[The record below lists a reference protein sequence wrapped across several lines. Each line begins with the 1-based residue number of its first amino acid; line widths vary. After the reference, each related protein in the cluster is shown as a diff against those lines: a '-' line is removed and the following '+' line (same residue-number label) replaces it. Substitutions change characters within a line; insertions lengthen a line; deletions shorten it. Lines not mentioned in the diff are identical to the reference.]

1 MESGFP
7 VYGDETADA
16 DKRASDHARERVRQR
31 LAQARDSGELTVA
44 EYEQRAA
51 AVDGA
56 LTYGSLGELT
66 HDLADGKELAVP
78 TREDLMPMP
87 SSDQTPGWLQKSP
100 PITVPWIT
108 TSLILSTIWGIS
120 CVASGELIWFW
131 PIWPLGI
138 MAAIFVAQMVTGQRG
153 PSKKPDEGPGRDD

>member
-7 VYGDETADA
+7 VYGDEAEHA
-16 DKRASDHARERVRQR
+16 DKRASAHARERVRQR
-31 LAQARDSGELTVA
+31 LAQARDCGELTVA

-56 LTYGSLGELT
+56 LTYGSLGELI
-66 HDLADGKELAVP
+66 HDLVDGKELAVP
-78 TREDLMPMP
+78 TREDLV
-87 SSDQTPGWLQKSP
+87 SVASQNQTPGWLQKTP

-138 MAAIFVAQMVTGQRG
+138 MAAIFVAQMATGQRG
-153 PSKKPDEGPGRDD
+153 PSKKHDEGPGRDD